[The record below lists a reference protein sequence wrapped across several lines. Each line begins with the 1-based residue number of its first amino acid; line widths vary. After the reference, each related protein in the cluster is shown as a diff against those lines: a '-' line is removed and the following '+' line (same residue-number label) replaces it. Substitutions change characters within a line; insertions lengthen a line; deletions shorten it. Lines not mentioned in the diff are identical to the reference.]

1 MVAFTISLF
10 RPKVLLFGF
19 IPREYVAL
27 TYFIEDREMSTKK
40 MPAKKNRSSQQAD
53 ALQLF
58 RGKAPPR
65 NIAQQAIAAMHAQR
79 NAETEKGNSNQRQMA
94 KHFELVQQTPSINA
108 KDPSVS
114 RSLEGLLALHQKF
127 AKQKLLAPKV
137 PEDVGGILPGRIS
150 ANVVAPFDFDHVLFG
165 TGTNSNIATREATAN
180 RQNGQINLSA
190 ITIPNK
196 GFGGGSAYGVVGLYF
211 HPIGSGVLTFR
222 AAPKYSYQ
230 WWTNSIRPTALVKSH
245 GHISLVIYGVDA
257 YAGTTG
263 EVATIK
269 SVASTNLL
277 LWNEEETNQ
286 VRFDFKFDLQ
296 TSGSVS
302 MNVNHTLV
310 YYMFVEAQVG
320 VHSVGWPG
328 SLAGS
333 KLSVTVPSIAYDY
346 ELHPI
351 LQQ

>member
-1 MVAFTISLF
+1 MPTGKKRNAPTSDVLQSL
-10 RPKVLLFGF
+10 
-19 IPREYVAL
+19 
-27 TYFIEDREMSTKK
+27 
-40 MPAKKNRSSQQAD
+40 
-53 ALQLF
+53 

-65 NIAQQAIAAMHAQR
+65 NVVHQALANMQAQR
-79 NAETEKGNSNQRQMA
+79 DDELEKGSANQRQMA
-94 KHFELVQQTPSINA
+94 KHFDQVQQLPNINT
-108 KDPSVS
+108 KDPGVS
-114 RSLEGLLALHQKF
+114 RSLDGLLALHKKF
-127 AKQKLLAPKV
+127 SKQKLLAPKV
-137 PEDVGGILPGRIS
+137 PGDVGGMLPGRIS

-180 RQNGQINLSA
+180 RLNGQIHLSA
-190 ITIPNK
+190 ITVPNK

-245 GHISLVIYGVDA
+245 GHVSLVIYGVDA

-263 EVATIK
+263 EVGTIV
-269 SVASTNLL
+269 SVASTNLFI
-277 LWNEEETNQ
+277 WNEEETNQ

-296 TSGSVS
+296 TAGSVS

-310 YYMFVEAQVG
+310 YYMFVESQVG

-328 SLAGS
+328 SVAGAKMS
-333 KLSVTVPSIAYDY
+333 ITVPSIAYDY
-346 ELHPI
+346 ELHPV